1 GNVTGV
7 QTCAL
12 PICTAAI
19 RGVIANAHRMS
30 EVGGTVTAMPTA
42 TVDQAPATQ
51 AVLHQVLAGLHV
63 SLLDVA
69 ETAHVQRPVVS
80 VWRRR
85 YAGGPDPFP
94 SPVRQRGQQ
103 PLVSAAE
110 AATRAQRNRRG
121 NNPELAI
128 DLPHAP
134 FSPGAA
140 GTQAV
145 PTRSPARCASAAS
158 SRCSPP
164 RRWPPGCSATAG
176 ATTPSSPS
184 TWPCARS
191 PMTTAPRTSPCCPL

>member
-19 RGVIANAHRMS
+19 RGVIARPARMS
-30 EVGGTVTAMPTA
+30 EVCGTVTAMPTT

-51 AVLHQVLAGLHV
+51 AVLHQVLSGLHV

-85 YAGGPDPFP
+85 YAGGDDPFP

-103 PLVSAAE
+103 PLFSAAE
-110 AATRAQRNRRG
+110 VASWVQRNGRG
-121 NNPELAI
+121 N
-128 DLPHAP
+128 
-134 FSPGAA
+134 
-140 GTQAV
+140 
-145 PTRSPARCASAAS
+145 
-158 SRCSPP
+158 
-164 RRWPPGCSATAG
+164 
-176 ATTPSSPS
+176 
-184 TWPCARS
+184 
-191 PMTTAPRTSPCCPL
+191 